1 MAKKVGKT
9 QKIQT
14 VTLVDLT
21 GGMNVAK
28 SPEFLKENECVNL
41 ENFEFDVEGDKL
53 RTRRGLGD
61 PLYTFDSPV
70 TYIYNDYEMNDFFIF
85 LKNKK
90 IYRYEFGKTPQYIGN
105 INGVAER
112 PTCAK
117 FGGNLLIASGSK
129 LQKYNYQSLTEI
141 SQSPDADIVFV
152 RSGRVVIS
160 KSGQDL
166 LIYSAIG
173 NDEDWHENSNDDSA
187 RKDVNVG
194 YKDGG
199 DIVGVAELATDLLVF
214 KTNGLIYTVQNE
226 PSDWNIMLLG
236 SKSDFISRHA
246 CTNLGKDVVFMST
259 TGLKSYATSMSYA
272 NFEPKDIGE
281 KCNPHIKRRL
291 DSPVISDLRRTK
303 QLIVSGDSRNTVYVY
318 HYGLKAFT
326 KWTFQHNITSICENR
341 YHTLVSMNESDA
353 VGKIY
358 ELSWNNK
365 TDNGQAIHQEIL
377 SGEIRD
383 THDMNVYRTYI
394 DVLSDVSGTADISV
408 NKITMH
414 HTWEPSDETKE
425 FKTQIRSNKM
435 QFKFETDTNI
445 VFKFVSFDIV
455 MEREAMVAQNSAGS
469 SRRGSGFGAKK
480 KSSSSH
486 DDFLKGMNSS
496 GGSPYGS

>member
-1 MAKKVGKT
+1 M
-9 QKIQT
+9 
-14 VTLVDLT
+14 
-21 GGMNVAK
+21 
-28 SPEFLKENECVNL
+28 
-41 ENFEFDVEGDKL
+41 
-53 RTRRGLGD
+53 
-61 PLYTFDSPV
+61 
-70 TYIYNDYEMNDFFIF
+70 
-85 LKNKK
+85 
-90 IYRYEFGKTPQYIGN
+90 
-105 INGVAER
+105 
-112 PTCAK
+112 
-117 FGGNLLIASGSK
+117 
-129 LQKYNYQSLTEI
+129 TEI

-199 DIVGVAELATDLLVF
+199 DIVGVVELATDLLVF

-259 TGLKSYATSMSYA
+259 TGLKSYATSMSYS

-281 KCNPHIKRRL
+281 KCNPYIKRRL

-326 KWTFQHNITSICENR
+326 KWTFKHNITSICENR

-365 TDNGQAIHQEIL
+365 TDDGQVIHQEIL

-425 FKTQIRSNKM
+425 FKTQIRSNKL
-435 QFKFETDTNI
+435 QFKFETDTNLI
-445 VFKFVSFDIV
+445 FKFVSFDIV
-455 MEREAMVAQNSAGS
+455 MERESMVSQGSSTS
-469 SRRGSGFGAKK
+469 SRRRSGFGAKK
-480 KSSSSH
+480 RSSH
-486 DDFLKGMNSS
+486 DDFLKNINSS